1 MHFLGTDD
9 DLEIKIGLSIHPS
22 MDMHESCEH
31 DWDEGLTMSSSQ
43 QQMTPR
49 RRCDAA
55 RRPRL
60 SARPR
65 PASQAPSF
73 HASTSAWTRRRAG
86 APHLPQLTSG
96 AHGAARIC
104 RGLTPFFYGAR
115 ARGLRRGRRR
125 RLLACTRG
133 LSWPRATGGKPC
145 RPSVDP
151 PRPRRGHIVS
161 NQAYDAITVQSN

>member
-55 RRPRL
+55 RRPCL
-60 SARPR
+60 SARG
-65 PASQAPSF
+65 SHPSL
-73 HASTSAWTRRRAG
+73 HASTSARTRRRAG
-86 APHLPQLTSG
+86 AP
-96 AHGAARIC
+96 AAP
-104 RGLTPFFYGAR
+104 TPVDI
-115 ARGLRRGRRR
+115 GRES
-125 RLLACTRG
+125 AG
-133 LSWPRATGGKPC
+133 
-145 RPSVDP
+145 V
-151 PRPRRGHIVS
+151 
-161 NQAYDAITVQSN
+161 